1 MSSFDTN
8 TFRDTAF
15 NFRKYS
21 ASDVVALRQRC
32 WPDRRL
38 TAAPAWCSVDLRDGN
53 QALPKPMNPAQKRR
67 LFLQLVAIGF
77 KEIEV
82 GFPAASQPDFDFVR
96 ELIEDNLIPADV
108 TIQVLTQAR
117 EDIIARS
124 FEALRG
130 AARANVHVYNSTSPA
145 QRRYVFATDRD
156 GVRSIAEQGARWVMQ
171 YAAAQPATEWTFQY
185 SPESFTQTELE
196 FARDV
201 CESVCDVW
209 RPDRGRSVVINLPST
224 VEVHT
229 PNVFADRIEW
239 FGDNFKYR
247 EHVRLSVHTHNDRGC
262 AVAAA
267 ELAVLA
273 GADRVEGTLL
283 GNGERTGNMD
293 IVTMAMN
300 LYSQGIDPQLN
311 FGDIDKIVRCVE
323 ECTQIGTHMRHP
335 WVGELVYTAFS
346 GSHQDAIRKGLQE
359 WGKNTAANAS
369 TSWDVP
375 YLPIDPR
382 DIGRTYEAVVRVNSQ
397 SGKGGVAFS
406 LERDYGM
413 QLPRALQVEFSRI
426 VQLHSETIDGEV
438 NSGEIQR
445 LFHEQFVDRCEPW
458 RLRHY
463 QIETKGRRIEAQGR
477 IETEGAAHVALHVE
491 LSGTDG
497 AVSVLSGEGNGTLA
511 AAVDAL
517 QSIGGARAEIVD
529 YHEHALR
536 QGTAA
541 NAVSYVQIEIGGRRC
556 WGVGIADD
564 TVRSALAALLSA
576 INRNAIQICAVA

>member
-1 MSSFDTN
+1 MNSFNQDI
-8 TFRDTAF
+8 F
-15 NFRKYS
+15 NFRKYT
-21 ASDVVALRQRC
+21 ASDVVVMRQRR
-32 WPDRRL
+32 WPNRRL
-38 TAAPAWCSVDLRDGN
+38 IAAPDWCSVDLRDGN

-96 ELIEDNLIPADV
+96 ELIEEKLIPDDV

-130 AARANVHVYNSTSPA
+130 ARRANMHVYNSTSPA

-156 GVRSIAEQGARWVMQ
+156 GVRNIAEQGARWVKQ
-171 YAAAQPATEWTFQY
+171 YAAMQPETEWTFQY

-196 FARDV
+196 FARDI
-201 CESVCDVW
+201 CESVCAIW
-209 RPDRGRSVVINLPST
+209 QPDRSQRVVINLPST

-239 FGDNFKYR
+239 FNDNFSYR

-300 LYSQGIDPQLN
+300 LYSQGVDPQLN
-311 FGDIDKIVRCVE
+311 FSDIDNIVRCVE
-323 ECTQIGTHMRHP
+323 ECTDISTHMRHP

-346 GSHQDAIRKGLQE
+346 GSHQDAIRKGLQL
-359 WGKNTAANAS
+359 WNPK

-375 YLPIDPR
+375 YLPIDPQ
-382 DIGRTYEAVVRVNSQ
+382 DIGRSYEAVVRVNSQ

-406 LERDYGM
+406 LERDYGLE
-413 QLPRALQVEFSRI
+413 LPRALQIEFSRI
-426 VQLHSETIDGEV
+426 VQQHSEAIDGEV
-438 NSGEIQR
+438 SSAQIQR
-445 LFHEQFVDRCEPW
+445 LFHEQFVNRGEPW
-458 RLRHY
+458 HLKQY
-463 QIETKGRRIEAQGR
+463 QIATKSNAC
-477 IETEGAAHVALHVE
+477 VAVHVE
-491 LSGTDG
+491 LNNSDGTT
-497 AVSVLSGEGNGTLA
+497 ATFSGEGNGALA

-517 QSIGGARAEIVD
+517 QSICGARPDIID

-536 QGTAA
+536 QCTES
-541 NAVSYVQIEIGGRRC
+541 NAVSYVQIDINGQRC
-556 WGVGIADD
+556 WGVGIAED
-564 TVRSALAALLSA
+564 TVRSAFAALLSA
-576 INRNAIQICAVA
+576 INRNAIQIRAVA